1 MAPTQ
6 PAKADVNQQAVV
18 VTKALIRAADKLDI
32 NNTKLASI
40 IGVSGPTVGRMRS
53 GAYLLEPGKKEFEL
67 GVLFVRLFRSLDAIV
82 SGDEDVARSWLRNRN
97 LALGKTPLELIQTIA
112 GLTNVIGYLDA
123 RRAVT

>member
-6 PAKADVNQQAVV
+6 LAKADVNQQAVV

-32 NNTKLASI
+32 NNTKLASV

-97 LALGKTPLELIQTIA
+97 LALGKTPLELIQTIE